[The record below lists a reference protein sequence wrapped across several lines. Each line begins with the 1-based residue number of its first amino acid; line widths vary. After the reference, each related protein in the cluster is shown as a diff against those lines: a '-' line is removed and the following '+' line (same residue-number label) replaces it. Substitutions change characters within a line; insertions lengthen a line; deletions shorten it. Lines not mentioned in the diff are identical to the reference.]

1 MLRFVPVLVTV
12 CLAAGI
18 AGARASD
25 TCPPAGYSRASLES
39 LKSTKWSVPDE
50 AQRVVLAEGL
60 LGCLGHPDPTL
71 RDGIAFE
78 GLSHFMRSGALPDA
92 TLHHLATRL
101 TAMLSEPDA
110 AGLRRPFAALVL
122 SEVVRADRIKPFMT
136 TSQREGIMMASI
148 SFMLR
153 ITDYRGFDPREGYR
167 HSVAHGSDLLM
178 QLAMNPGIDTK
189 GLSQIRAALSV
200 QAGTAATSYVTSEG
214 ERLARAVLMIAKRKV
229 FSEADWTDW
238 ATRLAGPGVLKTWDN
253 WYLSPEGLARRH
265 NLVQFFSA
273 LYVTTTAGGDPDF
286 AVLRPGVLAAL
297 KALP

>member
-1 MLRFVPVLVTV
+1 MMRFLPVLVTV
-12 CLAAGI
+12 CFAVGAVN
-18 AGARASD
+18 ARASD
-25 TCPPAGYSRASLES
+25 TCPPAGHSRASLEA
-39 LKSTKWSVPDE
+39 LKASTWSVPDE
-50 AQRVVLAEGL
+50 AQRVALAEGL
-60 LGCLGHPDPTL
+60 LGCLGHPDPAL

-78 GLSHFMRSGALPDA
+78 ALSHMMRSSALPEA
-92 TLHHLATRL
+92 TLHRLATRL
-101 TAMLSEPDA
+101 TAMLTEPDE

-122 SEVVRADRIKPFMT
+122 SEVVRADRIKPFMS

-153 ITDYRGFDPREGYR
+153 ITDYRGFDAREGYR
-167 HSVAHGSDLLM
+167 HSVAHGADLLM

-200 QAGTAATSYVTSEG
+200 QAGTMATSYVTSEG

-238 ATRLAGPGVLKTWDN
+238 ATRLAGPGALKTWDN

-273 LYVTTTAGGDPDF
+273 LYVTTTAGSDPDLV
-286 AVLRPGVLAAL
+286 VLRPGVLAAL

>member
-1 MLRFVPVLVTV
+1 MMRFLPVLVTV
-12 CLAAGI
+12 CFAVGAV
-18 AGARASD
+18 GARASD
-25 TCPPAGYSRASLES
+25 TCPPAGHSRASLEA
-39 LKSTKWSVPDE
+39 LKSAKWSVPDE
-50 AQRVVLAEGL
+50 AKRVALAEGL
-60 LGCLGHPDPTL
+60 LGCLGHPDPAL

-78 GLSHFMRSGALPDA
+78 ALSYLMRSSALPEA
-92 TLHHLATRL
+92 TLHRLATRL
-101 TAMLSEPDA
+101 TAMLSEPDE

-122 SEVVRADRIKPFMT
+122 SEVVRADRIKPFMN
-136 TSQREGIMMASI
+136 TSQREGVMMASI

-153 ITDYRGFDPREGYR
+153 ITDYRGFDAREGYR
-167 HSVAHGSDLLM
+167 HSVAHGADLLM

-238 ATRLAGPGVLKTWDN
+238 ATRLAGPGALKTWDN

-273 LYVTTTAGGDPDF
+273 LYVTTTAGSDPDL

>member
-12 CLAAGI
+12 CLAAG
-18 AGARASD
+18 AVGARAAD
-25 TCPPAGYSRASLES
+25 TCPPPGYTRASLEA
-39 LKSTKWSVPDE
+39 LKATKWLVPDE
-50 AQRVVLAEGL
+50 ATRSALAEGL
-60 LGCLGHPDPTL
+60 VGCLGHPDPAL

-78 GLSHFMRSGALPDA
+78 GLSHLMRSGGLPEA
-92 TLHHLATRL
+92 TLHRLGARL
-101 TAMLSEPDA
+101 TAMLTEPDEN
-110 AGLRRPFAALVL
+110 GLRRPFAALVL
-122 SEVVRADRIKPFMT
+122 SEVVRADRIKPFISP
-136 TSQREGIMMASI
+136 SQREGIMMEAI
-148 SFMLR
+148 NDLLR

-167 HSVAHGSDLLM
+167 HAVAHGADLMM

-238 ATRLAGPGVLKTWDN
+238 ATRLAGPGALKTWDN
-253 WYLSPEGLARRH
+253 WYLSPQALARRH
-265 NLVQFFSA
+265 NLVQFFSS
-273 LYVTTTAGGDPDF
+273 LHVTVTTSSDPDF
-286 AVLRPGVLAAL
+286 VVLRPCVLAAL